1 MSPRT
6 NTAPVTATVPDT
18 GTDTG
23 TDSSKDS
30 ATAAALTTT
39 VVKSDLA
46 GPVREIVARY
56 PQARSAI
63 MPALYL
69 AQEKYGHVDGTVY
82 KAISELLDV
91 PEIWVFEVASFYTM
105 FAREPRG
112 TFHIQL
118 CDNLSCMLLG
128 ADHMRACLEHRLG
141 IQAGQTSKDGM
152 FTLSLV
158 ECIGSCDVA
167 PAMMIN
173 QDQYSNLDEA
183 KLTDILDQ
191 LTLGS
196 AASLSD
202 QGGTGGTGGTG
213 NEGEMP

>member
-1 MSPRT
+1 MSPPANPRAS
-6 NTAPVTATVPDT
+6 TAPVTDAATTAP
-18 GTDTG
+18 GT
-23 TDSSKDS
+23 
-30 ATAAALTTT
+30 ALTTA

-46 GPVREIVARY
+46 GPLRDIVARY
-56 PQARSAI
+56 PKARSAI

-69 AQEKYGHVDGTVY
+69 AQDKYGHLDGVVY
-82 KAISELLDV
+82 AAVADLLRV
-91 PEIWVFEVASFYTM
+91 PEIQVFEVASFYTL

-141 IQAGQTSKDGM
+141 IQAGQSTRDGM

-191 LTLGS
+191 LTLGNPTEPGDS
-196 AASLSD
+196 GDPGA
-202 QGGTGGTGGTG
+202 Q
-213 NEGEMP
+213 EEQP

>member
-1 MSPRT
+1 MSPPGNASASASGSIGSASDKAGT
-6 NTAPVTATVPDT
+6 TAAPPASAATVR
-18 GTDTG
+18 
-23 TDSSKDS
+23 
-30 ATAAALTTT
+30 
-39 VVKSDLA
+39 SDLA
-46 GPVREIVARY
+46 TPLREILARY
-56 PQARSAI
+56 PKARSAI

-69 AQEKYGHVDGTVY
+69 AQEKYGHLDGTVY
-82 KAISELLDV
+82 AAIAELLDV
-91 PEIWVFEVASFYTM
+91 PEIQVFEVASFYTL
-105 FAREPRG
+105 FARKPLG

-141 IQAGQTSKDGM
+141 ISAGQTTKDGL

-183 KLTDILDQ
+183 SLTDILDQ
-191 LTLGS
+191 LTLNSPVNPGDHG
-196 AASLSD
+196 D
-202 QGGTGGTGGTG
+202 QGET
-213 NEGEMP
+213 P